1 MDDALIF
8 LFRTLADLFLIVLLL
23 RLFMQLFRADFR
35 NPLSQ
40 AIVRITSPFIV
51 PLRRV
56 LPPMGK
62 IDTATLV
69 VILLFE
75 LVFVAA
81 MAYALNMTP
90 HGFGL
95 LYYAILRTVMIA
107 LRFFFFAIIVYVIL
121 SWVAPGTYNPV
132 TSLLSQLVNPILDP
146 ARRVIPT
153 IGGLDLSPLLVAILL
168 QAASIAVGG
177 ALPGVLH

>member
-1 MDDALIF
+1 MVNALIF
-8 LFRTLADLFLIVLLL
+8 LLRTLADLFLIVLLL

-35 NPLSQ
+35 NPVSQ

-75 LVFVAA
+75 LVFIAV
-81 MAYALNMTP
+81 LIQLLGGNLR
-90 HGFGL
+90 GFEL
-95 LYYAILRTVMIA
+95 LYYAILRTVMVT

-146 ARRVIPT
+146 ARRIIPT

-168 QAASIAVGG
+168 QALSIAVGG

>member
-8 LFRTLADLFLIVLLL
+8 LLRTLADLFLIVLLL
-23 RLFMQLFRADFR
+23 RLFMQWFRADFR
-35 NPLSQ
+35 NPVSQ
-40 AIVRITSPFIV
+40 AVVRMTSPFIV

-56 LPPMGK
+56 LPPIGK

-75 LVFVAA
+75 LVFIAV
-81 MAYALNMTP
+81 LIELLGGNP
-90 HGFGL
+90 RGFEL
-95 LYYAILRTVMIA
+95 LYYAILRTVMVA

-121 SWVAPGTYNPV
+121 SWIAPGTYNPV

-168 QAASIAVGG
+168 QAASIAVGS

>member
-23 RLFMQLFRADFR
+23 RLFLQLFRADFR
-35 NPLSQ
+35 NPVSQ
-40 AIVRITSPFIV
+40 AVVRITSPFIV
-51 PLRRV
+51 PLRRI

-62 IDTATLV
+62 IDSATIV

-75 LVFVAA
+75 LVFIAV
-81 MAYALNMTP
+81 LINLLGGSP
-90 HGFGL
+90 RGFEL
-95 LYYAILRTVMIA
+95 LYYAILRTVMVT

-121 SWVAPGTYNPV
+121 SWIAPGTYNPV
-132 TSLLSQLVNPILDP
+132 TSLLSQLVNPVLDP

-153 IGGLDLSPLLVAILL
+153 FGGLDLSPLLVAIML
-168 QAASIAVGG
+168 QAAAILVGSG
-177 ALPGVLH
+177 LPGVLH

>member
-1 MDDALIF
+1 MANALIF
-8 LFRTLADLFLIVLLL
+8 LFRTVADLFLIALLL
-23 RLFMQLFRADFR
+23 RLFLQWFRADFR
-35 NPLSQ
+35 NPVSQ

-51 PLRRV
+51 PLRRI

-62 IDTATLV
+62 IDTATVV

-75 LVFVAA
+75 VIFIAILIH
-81 MAYALNMTP
+81 LLGGSP
-90 HGFGL
+90 KGFEI
-95 LYYAILRTVMIA
+95 LYYAILRTVMLT

-146 ARRVIPT
+146 ARRIIPT
-153 IGGLDLSPLLVAILL
+153 LGGLDLSPLLVAILL
-168 QAASIAVGG
+168 QAASIAIGSN
-177 ALPGVLH
+177 LPGVLH

>member
-8 LFRTLADLFLIVLLL
+8 LLRTLADLFLIVLLL
-23 RLFMQLFRADFR
+23 RLFMQWFRVDFR
-35 NPLSQ
+35 NPVSQ
-40 AIVRITSPFIV
+40 AVVRITSPFIV

-56 LPPMGK
+56 LPPVGK

-75 LVFVAA
+75 LVFIAV
-81 MAYALNMTP
+81 LIELLGGSP
-90 HGFGL
+90 RGFEI
-95 LYYAILRTVMIA
+95 LYYAILRTVMVA
-107 LRFFFFAIIVYVIL
+107 LRFFFFAILVYVIL
-121 SWVAPGTYNPV
+121 SWIAPGTYNPV
-132 TSLLSQLVNPILDP
+132 TSLLSQLVNPVLDP
-146 ARRVIPT
+146 ARRIIPT

-168 QAASIAVGG
+168 QAASIAVGS

>member
-1 MDDALIF
+1 MVNALIF

-35 NPLSQ
+35 NPVSQ

-75 LVFVAA
+75 LVFIAVLIQL
-81 MAYALNMTP
+81 LNGNL
-90 HGFGL
+90 HGFEL
-95 LYYAILRTVMIA
+95 LYYAILRTVMVT

-132 TSLLSQLVNPILDP
+132 TSLLSQVVNPILDP
-146 ARRVIPT
+146 ARRFIPT

-168 QAASIAVGG
+168 QALSIAVGSE
-177 ALPGVLH
+177 LPNVLH